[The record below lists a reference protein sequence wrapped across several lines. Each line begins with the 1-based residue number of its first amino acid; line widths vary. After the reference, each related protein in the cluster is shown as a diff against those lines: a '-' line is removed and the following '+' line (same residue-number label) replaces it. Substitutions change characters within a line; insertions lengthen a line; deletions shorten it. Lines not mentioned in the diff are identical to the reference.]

1 MVDVDAL
8 QDYRE
13 RACIVRAVVAQ
24 RRFPD
29 KRRALFQRFPRVLF
43 REGFYGFLPEGSDPF
58 RGRPAGYVQTAQISG
73 PGSKKAPPLLSYGP
87 PSCNKNKAQGYIPAP
102 CFLRCIERVIQT
114 VANIIY
120 Q

>member
-43 REGFYGFLPEGSDPF
+43 REGFYGFLPEGADSF

-73 PGSKKAPPLLSYGP
+73 PGNKKGCLFGKL
-87 PSCNKNKAQGYIPAP
+87 
-102 CFLRCIERVIQT
+102 FLFD
-114 VANIIY
+114 N
-120 Q
+120 